1 MGKLRLMNISKDCF
15 KINLKINPMSG
26 NTVKEL
32 EEYFENKH
40 EWQLSA
46 WEYNYADVMFT
57 NDLGPR

>member
-1 MGKLRLMNISKDCF
+1 MNISKDCF